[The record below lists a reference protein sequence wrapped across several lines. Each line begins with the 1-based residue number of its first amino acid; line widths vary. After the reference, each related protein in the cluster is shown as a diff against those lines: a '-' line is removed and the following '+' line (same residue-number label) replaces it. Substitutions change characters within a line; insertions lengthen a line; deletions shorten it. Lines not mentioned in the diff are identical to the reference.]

1 MASVGETLKKARE
14 EQGWSVDWVASEL
27 KLRVD
32 YVRAMEEDRWNVFP
46 APVYAKGA
54 LRSYARLLKLDP
66 EPLVDI
72 VRETLEGK
80 LQPRCFH
87 TSGDSGQGWW
97 DKMLFNFTLVL
108 WRRWVVFVFILVLIV
123 GAIVIIALAR
133 KGGLAQKNQI
143 KPTVVM
149 PSSIPGEQLPLN
161 PRR

>member
-80 LQPRCFH
+80 IQPRHFH

-97 DKMLFNFTLVL
+97 DKMLFNFTLVF
-108 WRRWVVFVFILVLIV
+108 WRRWVVFVFILVFIV
-123 GAIVIIALAR
+123 GAIVIFALVR
-133 KGGLAQKNQI
+133 KGDSAQKNPI